1 MAGLA
6 QLRSGVDTNCIMM
19 APPEAC
25 IFPLVESAYYM
36 DRTGAL
42 RAVESFRAVLDSGAQ
57 IPGYMMKAR
66 FFLNLSH
73 MVVGQYPDSVSSAY
87 LLAPELFASPRD
99 PGRFRNVAPSVGM
112 NTLNHAGGIAMEDF
126 DGDGFLDIFTTSSWL
141 DEPARYFRNNGDGT
155 FSDRSEEAGL
165 AGQVGG
171 LNLVHADYDGD
182 GHEDVLILRGG
193 WLMEWGRQ
201 PRSLLRND
209 GTGVFTDVT
218 REAGLGGADY
228 PSQTAAFAD
237 YDLDGDLDLYIGNEA
252 DDTGKRHYPSQ
263 LFRNQGDGS
272 FTDVAKSA
280 GVENFRFAKGVAWG
294 DFDGDRD
301 PDLFVSNHMGDNRL
315 YRNNGD
321 GSFDDIASEAGVLG
335 PTNSFPAWFWDYDN
349 DGLLDLFVASYGG
362 GGNRVFRSYLR
373 PGLGLGENGLYRNN
387 GDGSFTNRGKE
398 AGLMTLTL
406 TMGANFGDIDNDG
419 YPDFYLGTGTPAF
432 DSIMPNVLYWN
443 DGRGGFTDA
452 TEAAGMGNLQKGHG
466 IAFGD
471 IDNDGD
477 QDVFAQVGGFYRFD
491 PFFNC
496 LFVNPGHDH
505 HWITVRLTGVK
516 SNRSGV
522 GSRISVTV
530 RDEGVLREIHQWIG
544 PTGSFGSSSRQAEIG
559 LGSAAEIVRLSVY
572 WPASDTTQ
580 DFASVPMDRVYR
592 VTEFSDELKR
602 VENRPFGL

>member
-1 MAGLA
+1 MVFAFRNSSVFVVALIACVGYAGCGGESPPHHHAPAPAEDRAVVDAKHAELLAIADAIFASDEQYYGQAPLAALIAADTTGMTPESLARHDFSLGGESYKDGDVRTAEEAFLRCFERTGSHLALFMAGLA

-263 LFRNQGDGS
+263 LFR
-272 FTDVAKSA
+272 
-280 GVENFRFAKGVAWG
+280 
-294 DFDGDRD
+294 
-301 PDLFVSNHMGDNRL
+301 
-315 YRNNGD
+315 
-321 GSFDDIASEAGVLG
+321 
-335 PTNSFPAWFWDYDN
+335 
-349 DGLLDLFVASYGG
+349 
-362 GGNRVFRSYLR
+362 
-373 PGLGLGENGLYRNN
+373 
-387 GDGSFTNRGKE
+387 
-398 AGLMTLTL
+398 
-406 TMGANFGDIDNDG
+406 
-419 YPDFYLGTGTPAF
+419 
-432 DSIMPNVLYWN
+432 
-443 DGRGGFTDA
+443 
-452 TEAAGMGNLQKGHG
+452 
-466 IAFGD
+466 
-471 IDNDGD
+471 
-477 QDVFAQVGGFYRFD
+477 
-491 PFFNC
+491 
-496 LFVNPGHDH
+496 
-505 HWITVRLTGVK
+505 
-516 SNRSGV
+516 
-522 GSRISVTV
+522 
-530 RDEGVLREIHQWIG
+530 
-544 PTGSFGSSSRQAEIG
+544 
-559 LGSAAEIVRLSVY
+559 
-572 WPASDTTQ
+572 
-580 DFASVPMDRVYR
+580 
-592 VTEFSDELKR
+592 
-602 VENRPFGL
+602 